1 MQNTFCQSGKDSKC
15 ISNNLFC
22 EKIQIA
28 LVFFIPS
35 QSLKW
40 FFFMK
45 CFILFSSMH
54 ALMILSQSTNNNS
67 YSTAGQRG

>member
-15 ISNNLFC
+15 ISNNFFVKKSKLHLFFYPFP
-22 EKIQIA
+22 KFKMA
-28 LVFFIPS
+28 
-35 QSLKW
+35 
-40 FFFMK
+40 FFMK